1 MKNNKE
7 TKFLKSADKIAL
19 SLDEVAEAF
28 LTVVRH
34 TAEEFDDPSLASEHI
49 QQVIKEVINKITID
63 DKYEIRYVRFIIGNA
78 VGILMS
84 HLREWFE
91 LTDITSNIKDETL
104 NIRNEF
110 QKLKE
115 ETLNNI
121 FEGWVDN
128 SDKEVDEIK

>member
-19 SLDEVAEAF
+19 SLDTVAEAF

-34 TAEEFDDPSLASEHI
+34 AAEEFDDPSLAAESI
-49 QQVIKEVINKITID
+49 QQSVKEVINTITID
-63 DKYEIRYVRFIIGNA
+63 DKYEIRYVKYIIGNS
-78 VGILMS
+78 VGILMN

-91 LTDITSNIKDETL
+91 LQDITSNIKDETL
-104 NIRNEF
+104 NIREEF

-128 SDKEVDEIK
+128 SNKEVEEIK